1 METFSKV
8 DLSLPRYRAERKE
21 IDNVDF
27 FKALCKKV
35 PKANELGHVNVRNL
49 IKEFN
54 ETIAEAV
61 VENRDGVELLEGI
74 GYLFVLSCKVK
85 NKENVDYAKSK
96 KYGIK
101 VLHKNWE
108 TDGKVGKIAYTNCKA
123 RYKIADHQVWAFKPC
138 RKFKKIVSKAFLENW
153 TKYIEL
159 NINEKVSALIERQV
173 KTKER
178 SKMFASKKLE
188 GYNEFDLN
196 D

>member
-21 IDNVDF
+21 IDNIDF

-35 PKANELGHVNVRNL
+35 PKANELGHANVRDL

-54 ETIAEAV
+54 ETITEAV

-74 GYLFVLSCKVK
+74 GYL
-85 NKENVDYAKSK
+85 DYAKSK
-96 KYGIK
+96 KYGVK

-138 RKFKKIVSKAFLENW
+138 RKFKQIVSKAYLENW